1 MVDNDT
7 FTYHLKKSLN
17 TPVDTA
23 VHSLI
28 TQERTQKLELL
39 IHLLANLM
47 QPLVVCGPE
56 GIGKTTLLKILQDRE
71 AESWLYCPIQG
82 NAGLSFEKIQDHL
95 SAAIT
100 HDRPERYTQT
110 LTAALGQYE
119 CQNKNIILIV
129 DDAGQ
134 LVPGLITTII
144 RYVESNPVLRVV
156 FVLTHDE
163 LHVKNRS
170 DRVIDDCHF
179 VEIPPLSEKQCGEFL
194 QHLSTKSWTQISFNA
209 INENM
214 IEAVYRETH
223 GIPGKIIAELPVLA
237 SNPKPS
243 VNARWILTAAVAGLI
258 SIALYVQWATS
269 EQHIEN
275 NEVAMASAGS
285 RGGNEKTPS
294 LTALLP
300 PAPAE
305 ISQNEHAAP
314 PIQQDTLQQQSLM
327 NEKSSTLSGVE
338 DILDNLDELEALV
351 PVPKNMPG
359 KNNADSPGFDIE
371 NKRLLNARQSQE
383 TDLPLDK
390 GKLDGVEK
398 GKSIDRIEPVLAEE
412 PGITEKKKRL
422 KATTVSNEQAEPVPT
437 AQNSG
442 RQWLVTQPANNF
454 TLQLMV
460 LSKQQSVMNVLKKY
474 PVLGTEIR
482 YVSKIA
488 KGKER
493 YVLIYGSFS
502 SSAQASLARNSLP
515 AEFRKAIPVK
525 ISTIKRSVSRLKL
538 H

>member
-39 IHLLANLM
+39 IHLLANLT
-47 QPLVVCGPE
+47 QPLIVCGPE
-56 GIGKTTLLKILQDRE
+56 GIGKTTLLKVLQDRKV
-71 AESWLYCPIQG
+71 ESWLYCPIQG
-82 NAGLSFEKIQDHL
+82 NAGLSFEKIQEHL
-95 SAAIT
+95 SETIA
-100 HDRPERYTQT
+100 HDRPERYSQA

-275 NEVAMASAGS
+275 NEVAISSVGS

-305 ISQNEHAAP
+305 ISQNEHAVP
-314 PIQQDTLQQQSLM
+314 PIQQDALQQQSLM
-327 NEKSSTLSGVE
+327 NEKISTLPGAEGIV
-338 DILDNLDELEALV
+338 DNLDELETFALA
-351 PVPKNMPG
+351 PENMPG
-359 KNNADSPGFDIE
+359 KNDAESPSVNME
-371 NKRLLNARQSQE
+371 NKRLLNARQSQD
-383 TDLPLDK
+383 TDLHLDK
-390 GKLDGVEK
+390 NGKFDEAKK
-398 GKSIDRIEPVLAEE
+398 GKPVDHVEPVLAEE
-412 PGITEKKKRL
+412 SGITDKKKSVEV
-422 KATTVSNEQAEPVPT
+422 TTVSNEQAVAVP
-437 AQNSG
+437 ADQDSG
-442 RQWLVTQPANNF
+442 RQWLATQPANNF

-460 LSKQQSVMNVLKKY
+460 LSKQHSVMNVLKKY
-474 PVLGTEIR
+474 LALGMEIR
-482 YVSKIA
+482 YIPKIT

-493 YVLIYGSFS
+493 YVLMYGSFS

-515 AEFRKAIPVK
+515 TEFRKAIPVK
-525 ISTIKRSVSRLKL
+525 ISTIK
-538 H
+538 

>member
-17 TPVDTA
+17 RPVDSA

-39 IHLLANLM
+39 IHLLANLT

-56 GIGKTTLLKILQDRE
+56 GIGKTTLLKVLQDRKV
-71 AESWLYCPIQG
+71 ESWLYCPIQG
-82 NAGLSFEKIQDHL
+82 NAGLSFEKIQENL
-95 SAAIT
+95 SKTIA
-100 HDRPERYTQT
+100 HDRSESYSQA
-110 LTAALGQYE
+110 LKAAFGQNE

-129 DDAGQ
+129 DDAGR

-170 DRVIDDCHF
+170 DRIIDDCHF

-214 IEAVYRETH
+214 VETVYRETH

-243 VNARWILTAAVAGLI
+243 VNNRWILTAAVAGLVI
-258 SIALYVQWATS
+258 IALYVQWMSSVRHTEDNAVATS
-269 EQHIEN
+269 S
-275 NEVAMASAGS
+275 VGS
-285 RGGNEKTPS
+285 RQSGNEKTPS

-300 PAPAE
+300 PAPTE
-305 ISQNEHAAP
+305 ITQNEHSVP
-314 PIQQDTLQQQSLM
+314 PIQQETLQQRPLM
-327 NEKSSTLSGVE
+327 NEKISTLSEAEG
-338 DILDNLDELEALV
+338 ILDNLDELETLAAA
-351 PVPKNMPG
+351 PENKPG
-359 KNNADSPGFDIE
+359 ENDADSPSLDLE
-371 NKRLLNARQSQE
+371 KKRLLNDMQPLE
-383 TDLPLDK
+383 NKLHLDK
-390 GKLDGVEK
+390 NGKFDEAK
-398 GKSIDRIEPVLAEE
+398 IDKPVDHVEPVFAEE
-412 PGITEKKKRL
+412 SGISDEKKNL
-422 KATTVSNEQAEPVPT
+422 EATTTVSNEQAVDVSV
-437 AQNSG
+437 AQDSG
-442 RQWLVTQPANNF
+442 RQWLATQPANNY

-474 PVLGTEIR
+474 PALGKEIR
-482 YVSKIA
+482 YVRKIT

-493 YVLIYGSFS
+493 YVLMYGSFS
-502 SSAQASLARNSLP
+502 SSTQASLARISLP
-515 AEFRKAIPVK
+515 AEFRRAIPVK
-525 ISTIKRSVSRLKL
+525 ISTIK
-538 H
+538 